1 MVLFLAGGSGYT
13 RRQGLR
19 RVKERLE
26 NLPGAAN
33 VRYEPSA
40 IKPTA
45 VVVDIEMFLKEP
57 FPRDTARLEL
67 DRD

>member
-19 RVKERLE
+19 RVKERFE
-26 NLPGAAN
+26 NLPGASN

-40 IKPTA
+40 
-45 VVVDIEMFLKEP
+45 
-57 FPRDTARLEL
+57 EL
-67 DRD
+67 DGEYVELTSFTQLKP